1 MFELIDIRFKH
12 ILDIPYLKIDKPI
25 TCIVGA
31 SGSGKTTLLRLLNRL
46 NIQEQGQIF
55 YNQKDLEYIEPVAL
69 RREVVMLNQS
79 PILYDG
85 TIKDNLLIG
94 RVFSEK
100 QDVNDDMLKEVLTQ
114 VGLNKQLNEYCDKL
128 SGGEKQRL
136 CLARILLMDA
146 AVYLLDEP
154 SSALDANTELFII
167 QCLSEYVKE
176 KGKQLIIVTHSHQ
189 ISSMFQDAAIYLEQG
204 KVVSKDE

>member
-100 QDVNDDMLKEVLTQ
+100 QDVSDDMLKQVLTQ